1 MRRSGHIR
9 ERSPGAFELRY
20 SLGTDPATGRRK
32 TVTTTF
38 HGTKV
43 EAQRALRQLM
53 VEHDKGIAAS
63 APAKMLVADWLQQW
77 LDLTAAEVRPITAER
92 YETAVRLYL
101 VPALGQIRLR
111 ELSAANIQAAFSQW
125 ATSGRH
131 RGAGGLARSTLGLL
145 RKTLHAA
152 LQRALELELLARHPM
167 APLRRR
173 LPNGKAPE
181 AKALDGN
188 TTSALLDK
196 ITGKYRPAVLLAVA
210 CGLRRGEIVA
220 LKWRNV
226 DLASATVTVTES
238 TVPLRHGVQ
247 TGKTK
252 TGRTRTIVMPAFVV
266 AELRHHRLLMAERL
280 LAVGDRLGEDHHVVA
295 NEDGRPVNPVVLTAW
310 CRRQFGKLHELRHS
324 HASQLLGAGVNIKA
338 ISSRLGHASASLTLS
353 TYAHLLPG
361 ADQDAA
367 QRIDDLLSGSKR
379 VAKQP

>member
-1 MRRSGHIR
+1 MTGHIR
-9 ERSPGAFELRY
+9 QRSPGSWELRY
-20 SLGTDPATGRRK
+20 KIAGRTFTK
-32 TVTTTF
+32 TLR
-38 HGTKV
+38 GTKA

-53 VEHDKGIAAS
+53 AEHDRGIAAS
-63 APAKMLVADWLQQW
+63 APAKMLVADWLRQW
-77 LDLTAAEVRPITAER
+77 LDLTAAEVRPITVER
-92 YETAVRLYL
+92 YESAVRLYL
-101 VPALGQIRLR
+101 APALGHIKLR
-111 ELSAANIQAAFSQW
+111 DLSPANIQAAFSAW

-167 APLRRR
+167 DSLRRR

-181 AKALDGN
+181 AKALDRDA
-188 TTSALLDK
+188 TSELLDQV
-196 ITGKYRPAVLLAVA
+196 TGTYRPAVLLAVA

-220 LKWRNV
+220 LTWRNV
-226 DLASATVTVTES
+226 DLDTATVTITES
-238 TVPLRHGVQ
+238 TVPLRRGTQ

-252 TGRTRTIVMPAFVV
+252 SGRTRTIAMPTFLV
-266 AELRHHRLLMAERL
+266 AELRQHRLVMAERL
-280 LAVGDRLGEDHHVVA
+280 LALGARLSRDHHVVA
-295 NEDGRPVNPVVLTAW
+295 HEDGRPVNPVVLTAW
-310 CRRQFGKLHELRHS
+310 CRRQFGKLHGLRHT

-338 ISSRLGHASASLTLS
+338 VSSRLGHSSAALTLS

-379 VAKQP
+379 VANQS

>member
-1 MRRSGHIR
+1 MRRTGHIR
-9 ERSPGAFELRY
+9 ERSPGSFELRY
-20 SLGTDPATGRRK
+20 SRGTDPATGRRK
-32 TVTTTF
+32 TITRTF
-38 HGTKV
+38 HGTKA

-53 VEHDKGIAAS
+53 TEQDKGITAS
-63 APAKMLVADWLQQW
+63 VPAKMLVKDWLQQW

-92 YETAVRLYL
+92 YESAVRLYL
-101 VPALGQIRLR
+101 APALGRIRMR
-111 ELSAANIQAAFSQW
+111 DLSAADIQAAFSEW
-125 ATSGRH
+125 ATRGRH

-167 APLRRR
+167 ATLRRR
-173 LPNGKAPE
+173 LPKGEVPE
-181 AKALDGN
+181 AKALDWH
-188 TTSALLDK
+188 TTSALLDRVA
-196 ITGKYRPAVLLAVA
+196 GKYRPAVVLAVA

-226 DLASATVTVTES
+226 DLDTATVTVTES
-238 TVPLRHGVQ
+238 TVPLRGGTQ

-252 TGRTRTIVMPAFVV
+252 SGRTRAITMPAFVV
-266 AELRHHRLLMAERL
+266 AELRQHGLLMAERL
-280 LAVGDRLGEDHHVVA
+280 LAFGVRLSADHHVVA
-295 NEDGRPVNPVVLTAW
+295 HEDGRPINPVVLTAW

-324 HASQLLGAGVNIKA
+324 HASQLLDAGVNIKA

-367 QRIDDLLSGSKR
+367 QCIDDLRSGSKR
-379 VAKQP
+379 VANR

>member
-1 MRRSGHIR
+1 MTGHIR
-9 ERSPGAFELRY
+9 QRSPGSWELRY
-20 SLGTDPATGRRK
+20 KSAGRTVTK
-32 TVTTTF
+32 TVR
-38 HGTKV
+38 GTKA

-53 VEHDKGIAAS
+53 VEHDKGIAAK
-63 APAKMLVADWLQQW
+63 APAKMLVADWLRQW
-77 LDLTAAEVRPITAER
+77 LDLTAAEVRTITAER
-92 YETAVRLYL
+92 YESAVRLYL
-101 VPALGQIRLR
+101 SPALGHIKLR
-111 ELSAANIQAAFSQW
+111 DLSPADIQAAFSAW

-131 RGAGGLARSTLGLL
+131 RGVGGLARSTLGLL

-167 APLRRR
+167 EPLRRR

-181 AKALDGN
+181 AKALDRDA
-188 TTSALLDK
+188 TAALLDQV
-196 ITGKYRPAVLLAVA
+196 TGAYRPAVVLAVG

-226 DLASATVTVTES
+226 DLDAATITVTES
-238 TVPLRHGVQ
+238 TVPLRRGTQ

-252 TGRTRTIVMPAFVV
+252 SGRTRTIAMPTFLV
-266 AELRHHRLLMAERL
+266 AELRQHRLVMMELL
-280 LAVGDRLGEDHHVVA
+280 LALGSRLSGDHHVVA
-295 NEDGRPVNPVVLTAW
+295 HEDGRPVNPVVLTAW
-310 CRRQFGKLHELRHS
+310 CRRHFGKLHGLRHS

-338 ISSRLGHASASLTLS
+338 VSSRLGHASAALTLS

-379 VAKQP
+379 VANRS